1 VIVYADT
8 SALIKLYVAEPG
20 AHEARAA
27 VQRSI
32 ALCSHAIAYVEMRA
46 AFARAVRM
54 GRLTAQNLNRLLGQF
69 ERDWE
74 TLRKIRTDTPLLRR
88 AGALAD
94 SQGLRAYDAIHL
106 AAAERA
112 AHTLGSVQFQ
122 FLAFDAHRNR
132 AAAALGLAPL
142 Q

>member
-1 VIVYADT
+1 MIVYADT

-20 AHEARAA
+20 THEVRAA
-27 VQRSI
+27 IQRSI
-32 ALCSHAIAYVEMRA
+32 AVCSHAIAYVEMRA
-46 AFARAVRM
+46 AFARALRL
-54 GRLTAQNLNRLLGQF
+54 GRVTARDMNRLVGQF

-74 TLRKIRTDTPLLRR
+74 TLRKIRADTPLLRR

-94 SQGLRAYDAIHL
+94 AEGLRAYDAIHL

-112 AHTLGSVQFQ
+112 AHALGSGQLR
-122 FLAFDAHRNR
+122 FLAFDAHLNR